1 RPRVR
6 RAADAPGRPARAA
19 PCGRGC
25 VPRVGGRRARADRR
39 RGARGHPFRA
49 LGGPERGVRAVAAAS
64 QGARRARAA
73 RRHAGAGAR
82 GGARVTAVGPV
93 DARTRVAT
101 DPFVFFGCVELRQ
114 ALDKTALDERELMDR
129 IEELPPGS
137 IFYHTHGYFLRHR
150 PVTMAY
156 GNDFARWVA
165 LEVRDQALAER
176 LGLVDPFEFASL
188 EDLRE
193 ELMTIIHDHL
203 ATLSSVPRVEFG
215 EPFFFQESHII
226 EVPLGATARTLA
238 EFRAGLAGAE
248 ASAIYYHMVEA
259 RARLGRRSGDFAEW
273 IRISLEMPEL
283 ADRIG
288 RIDTYMTSLER
299 VRAKILSLVD

>member
-1 RPRVR
+1 VST
-6 RAADAPGRPARAA
+6 
-19 PCGRGC
+19 
-25 VPRVGGRRARADRR
+25 
-39 RGARGHPFRA
+39 
-49 LGGPERGVRAVAAAS
+49 AS
-64 QGARRARAA
+64 
-73 RRHAGAGAR
+73 
-82 GGARVTAVGPV
+82 PV
-93 DARTRVAT
+93 DPRTRTAT

-129 IEELPPGS
+129 IEEVPAGS

-176 LGLVDPFEFASL
+176 LALVDPFEFPNV

-193 ELMTIIHDHL
+193 ELITIIHDHV

-215 EPFFFQESHII
+215 EPFYFQESHIVEI
-226 EVPLGATARTLA
+226 PLGVTARSLA

-248 ASAIYYHMVEA
+248 ASAIYFHMVEA

-273 IRISLEMPEL
+273 LRIALGMPEL
-283 ADRIG
+283 ADRLG

-299 VRAKILSLVD
+299 VRAKILSLVDEVLES